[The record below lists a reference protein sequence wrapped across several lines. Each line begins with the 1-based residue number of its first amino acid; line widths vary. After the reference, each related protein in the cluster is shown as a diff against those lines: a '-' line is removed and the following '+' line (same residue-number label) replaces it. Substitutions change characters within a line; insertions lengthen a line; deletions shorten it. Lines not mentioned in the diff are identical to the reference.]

1 MYNINLK
8 NKLLANTATIGVVGL
23 GYVGLPLSIAFCS
36 QNMKVIGF
44 DSNGDKVKSLN
55 SGKSYIHHINSSDI
69 LSMTSKKLFFCTS
82 DWSNIA
88 KCDAIIICLPSPLGK
103 NQEPDI
109 SIIREALAKISNY
122 IRPDQLISL
131 ESTTYPGT
139 TEEEILP
146 LLQDKNLKCGE
157 NFHIVY
163 SPERE
168 DPANKDFST
177 QSIPKI
183 VSGITDG
190 CLEAAIDLYSKVINS
205 VIPVS
210 SCKVAELSKLL
221 ENIHRAVNIGLAN
234 EMKVVADKM
243 DIDIFEVIDA
253 AATKPFGFVPYYP
266 GPGLGGH
273 CIPIDPFYLSWKAK
287 EFGVN
292 AQFIELSGEVN
303 RSMPDFVVSKVFSE
317 LNKIDK
323 TISNSKILAIG
334 VSYKKDV
341 DDYRES
347 PALNII
353 EKLSNLNANISF
365 HDPFVKSVEIGGA
378 NFNSIDLTQESIK
391 ESDLILILTDHSLID
406 YDLISDY
413 ANLIL
418 DSRGVYRKLKNHIKR
433 T

>member
-1 MYNINLK
+1 MYNGEL
-8 NKLLANTATIGVVGL
+8 NKKLNDNSAIVGIVGL

-36 QNMKVIGF
+36 KNIKVIGF
-44 DSNGDKVKSLN
+44 DTDKSKIALLQE
-55 SGKSYIHHINSSDI
+55 GKSYINHINSSEI
-69 LSMTSKKLFFCTS
+69 KSIVSKKIFTCSS
-82 DWSNIA
+82 DWKLID
-88 KCDAIIICLPSPLGK
+88 KCDAVIICLPSPLGK
-103 NQEPDI
+103 NREPDI
-109 SIIREALAKISNY
+109 SIIKEALNKISPH
-122 IRPDQLISL
+122 IRRGQIISL

-139 TEEEILP
+139 TEEEVLP
-146 LLQDKNLKCGE
+146 LATKNNLKCGKDI
-157 NFHIVY
+157 HIVY

-177 QSIPKI
+177 SSIPKV
-183 VSGITDG
+183 VSGITES
-190 CLEAAIDLYSKVINS
+190 CLSAAIDLYSKVIQS

-234 EMKVVADKM
+234 EMKMVADKM
-243 DIDIFEVIDA
+243 NIDIFEVIDA

-287 EFGVN
+287 EFGIN

-303 RSMPDFVVSKVFSE
+303 RSMPDFVISKVFTE
-317 LNKIDK
+317 LNKTGK
-323 TISNSKILAIG
+323 TISTSKILAIG

-347 PALNII
+347 PALSII
-353 EKLSNLNANISF
+353 EKLSNLKASISY
-365 HDPFVKSVEIGGA
+365 HDPFVQNLSIGDD
-378 NFNSIDLTQESIK
+378 NLSNINLTKEVIK
-391 ESDLILILTDHSLID
+391 ESDLILILTDHSSID
-406 YDLISDY
+406 YDFISDH

-418 DSRGVYRKLKNHIKR
+418 DSRGIYRKLKDHIKR

>member
-1 MYNINLK
+1 MYNENLK
-8 NKLLANTATIGVVGL
+8 NKLLANTATIGIVGL

-36 QNMKVIGF
+36 QNIKVIGF
-44 DSNGDKVKSLN
+44 DSNEDKVKSLN

-69 LSMTSKKLFFCTS
+69 LSMTSKELFFCTS

-109 SIIREALAKISNY
+109 SIIREALAKISEY

-146 LLQDKNLKCGE
+146 LLQDKNLKCGK

-168 DPANKDFST
+168 DPANKNFST
-177 QSIPKI
+177 RSIPKI

-190 CLEAAIDLYSKVINS
+190 CLEAAIDLYSKVIDT

-243 DIDIFEVIDA
+243 GIDIFEVIDA

-287 EFGVN
+287 EYGVN

-303 RSMPDFVVSKVFSE
+303 RSMPDFVISKIFSE
-317 LNKIDK
+317 LNQVGK
-323 TISNSKILAIG
+323 TIANSKILAIG
-334 VSYKKDV
+334 VAYKKDV

-347 PALNII
+347 PALSII
-353 EKLSNLNANISF
+353 EKLSLLKADITY
-365 HDPFVKSVEIGGA
+365 HDPFVSEVTINSSV
-378 NFNSIDLTQESIK
+378 FHNSDLSVTSINN
-391 ESDLILILTDHSLID
+391 SDLILILTDHSCID
-406 YDLISDY
+406 YELISNN

-433 T
+433 A

>member
-1 MYNINLK
+1 MYNKNLK
-8 NKLLANTATIGVVGL
+8 NKLLDNSAVVGIVGL

-36 QNMKVIGF
+36 QNIKVIGF
-44 DSNGDKVKSLN
+44 DADKSKVKSLK
-55 SGKSYIHHINSSDI
+55 SGQSYINHINSSDI
-69 LSMTSKKLFFCTS
+69 SSMISKELFSCTS
-82 DWSNIA
+82 DWANIHE
-88 KCDAIIICLPSPLGK
+88 CDAIIICLPSPLGK

-109 SIIREALAKISNY
+109 SIIRDALSRISDY
-122 IRPDQLISL
+122 IRPGQIISL

-146 LLQDKNLKCGE
+146 LLVDKNLKCGE
-157 NFHIVY
+157 DFHIAY

-183 VSGITDG
+183 VSGITES
-190 CLEAAIDLYSKVINS
+190 CLEAAIDLYSKVIKS
-205 VIPVS
+205 VVPVS

-234 EMKVVADKM
+234 EMKIVADKM

-287 EFGVN
+287 EFGIN

-303 RSMPDFVVSKVFSE
+303 RSMPDFVISKVFSE
-317 LNKIDK
+317 LNKIGK
-323 TISNSKILAIG
+323 TISSSKILAIG
-334 VSYKKDV
+334 VAYKKDV

-347 PALNII
+347 PALSII
-353 EKLSNLNANISF
+353 DKLSNLNANISY
-365 HDPFVKSVEIGGA
+365 HDPFVQGFHIGGVS
-378 NFNSIDLTQESIK
+378 FTNSNLTKDSIE
-391 ESDLILILTDHSLID
+391 ESDLILILTDHSSID
-406 YDLISDY
+406 YDLVSDH